1 MYDAGCLTV
10 DMFGNA
16 YYHEEDFFVTAH
28 GHVNVLIPK
37 ISISK
42 GVGLFIATAIKSM
55 FIQKYG
61 FKDMCTQKVLKREM
75 IKLPITSDGVPD
87 WNYMEQYME
96 RLQKKAEQLITCFG

>member
-1 MYDAGCLTV
+1 
-10 DMFGNA
+10 
-16 YYHEEDFFVTAH
+16 
-28 GHVNVLIPK
+28 
-37 ISISK
+37 
-42 GVGLFIATAIKSM
+42 M

-96 RLQKKAEQLITCFG
+96 RLQKKAEKLIACFG